1 MEIVPSSYYEN
12 LERYWGRRRCL
23 RLNGADSNKKKLMI
37 ARLGG
42 TAHGVRRTTPKHLF
56 NTASPTKV
64 LAKFHDAYVD
74 MMILLARNV
83 GNLNKVSRQIS
94 MVSSGE
100 EVDSGFV

>member
-12 LERYWGRRRCL
+12 LERYWKRRRYL
-23 RLNGADSNKKKLMI
+23 WLNGADSNKKKLMI

-42 TAHGVRRTTPKHLF
+42 TAHGVRRTTPKLLF

-74 MMILLARNV
+74 MMILLASNV
-83 GNLNKVSRQIS
+83 GNLNKVSNVWR
-94 MVSSGE
+94 
-100 EVDSGFV
+100 